1 MYVDT
6 STINQGDKSYT
17 RHLLRE
23 SYREGKKVR
32 HRTIANLSQC
42 SEEEI
47 AAIRL
52 ALRHK
57 KDLSALTT
65 IGKGH
70 SFSQQ
75 QGLSIGAVWSVY
87 DIARQLGIVD
97 AFGSTR
103 EGKLGMWQVIARVI
117 DQGSRLSAVRL
128 AGAHA
133 ACDVLGVGRFDEDDL
148 YKNLDWLCEHQASIE
163 ERLFRTL
170 ARTGKP
176 GLFLYDVTSSY
187 FEGIHNELSAFGYN
201 RDGKKGKQQIV
212 IGLLC
217 NEVGVPL
224 SVEVFTGN
232 TQDPQTFA
240 PQIKKVAERFGSQ
253 EVTFVGDRGMIKS
266 RQIEQLGST
275 PYGFHYIT
283 AITKPQIETLLK
295 KNVIQMDLFEQAL
308 AEVKTQEGLRY
319 VLRRNPA
326 RADEIKKSREDK
338 LNALKKEIL
347 KHNHYLK
354 EHRRSKVEVLLRKV
368 NARSKQ
374 LKISDWA
381 LLSASERE
389 ITLII
394 DNDMLTEEAKLD
406 GCYVLKT
413 DLSEAAATKETIHN
427 RYKDLTLVE
436 SAFRTSKTVELEL
449 RPIHVRLAT
458 RTRGHAF
465 VVMVAYRIVKELS
478 LRWQNMNLTVKE
490 GLNELATLCATK
502 LLVDGAVQ
510 INDIPVPRK
519 SVKELLEAANIR
531 LPKSLPCN
539 GIHVTTKKKLRSS
552 RNNT

>member
-6 STINQGDKSYT
+6 STVKQGNKSYT

-23 SYREGKKVR
+23 SYREGKKVK

-42 SEEEI
+42 SEEEVD
-47 AAIRL
+47 AIRL

-57 KDLSALTT
+57 KNLSELT
-65 IGKGH
+65 GKGK
-70 SFSQQ
+70 SFSQK
-75 QGLSIGAVWSVY
+75 QGLSIGAVWLVY

-97 AFGSTR
+97 AFGTTR
-103 EGKLGMWQVIARVI
+103 HGKLGLWQVIARVI

-128 AGAHA
+128 AGSHA
-133 ACDVLGVGRFDEDDL
+133 ACDVLGLGKFDEDDL
-148 YKNLDWLCEHQASIE
+148 YDNLDWLYENQALIE
-163 ERLFRTL
+163 DRLFRNTY
-170 ARTGKP
+170 RTDKP

-187 FEGIHNELSAFGYN
+187 FEGTHNELSAFGYN

-217 NEVGVPL
+217 SEVGVPL

-232 TQDPQTFA
+232 TQDPKTFA
-240 PQIKKVAERFGSQ
+240 PQIKKVAERFGTK

-266 RQIEQLGST
+266 QQIEQLGSKQ
-275 PYGFHYIT
+275 YGFHYIT
-283 AITKPQIETLLK
+283 AITKPQIEKLLK
-295 KNVIQMDLFEQAL
+295 EKVIQMDLFEQEL
-308 AEVKTQEGLRY
+308 AEVKTTEGLRY

-326 RADEIKKSREDK
+326 RALEIQKSREDK
-338 LNALKKEIL
+338 LKALKKEIA
-347 KHNHYLK
+347 KQNQYLK
-354 EHRRSKVEVLLRKV
+354 EHPRSVVEVSLRRV
-368 NARSKQ
+368 NDRSKQ

-381 LLSASERE
+381 LISVSGRE
-389 ITLII
+389 IKLAI

-413 DLSEAAATKETIHN
+413 DLSEAAATKEIIHN
-427 RYKDLTLVE
+427 RYKDLALVE
-436 SAFRTSKTVELEL
+436 SAFRTTKTVELEL

-465 VVMVAYRIVKELS
+465 VVMIAYRIVKELS
-478 LRWQNMNLTVKE
+478 IRWQHMNLTVEE
-490 GLNELATLCATK
+490 GINELASLCATE
-502 LLVDGAVQ
+502 LLLDGAAQ
-510 INDIPVPRK
+510 LNDIPEPRE
-519 SVKELLEAANIR
+519 SVKKLLDAANVR
-531 LPKSLPCN
+531 LPKSLPCS
-539 GIHVTTKKKLRSS
+539 GIHVTTKKKLQSS